1 MDIAVI
7 SVVAIL
13 TYATLIY
20 NRMQRLW
27 QTVREG
33 LANVDMEVG
42 VLADLTKR
50 VTNHSGDLPPLAARL
65 AEVEQDLLLRRG
77 RCNAAIAAYNTYRA
91 QIPQVMLSRLA
102 GFHAVEFPVVS
113 PAAAPPPSAAII
125 QLDVPGLRAVSDPVV
140 VPWPQRTETESAER
154 RPPRL

>member
-1 MDIAVI
+1 MDVAVI
-7 SVVAIL
+7 LTVAIL
-13 TYATLIY
+13 TYVVMIY
-20 NRMQRLW
+20 NRIQKLW

-42 VLADLTKR
+42 ILADLTKR
-50 VTNHSGDLPPLAARL
+50 VMDRPGDLSPLAARL

-91 QIPQVMLSRLA
+91 QIPQIMLSRLA
-102 GFHAVEFPVVS
+102 GFRPVEFPAVS
-113 PAAAPPPSAAII
+113 LAAPPPHSAAIV
-125 QLDVPGLRAVSDPVV
+125 QLDVPSLRAVSDPVIL
-140 VPWPQRTETESAER
+140 PWPQRPESESAER